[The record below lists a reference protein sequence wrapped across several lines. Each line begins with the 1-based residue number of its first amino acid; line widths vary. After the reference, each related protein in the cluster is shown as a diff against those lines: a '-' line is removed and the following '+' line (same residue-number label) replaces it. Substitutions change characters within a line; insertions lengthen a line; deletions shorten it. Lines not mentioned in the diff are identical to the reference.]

1 MITDSDFIS
10 SLFGFYGDDPALNFL
25 YEEFDAV
32 YYSSDIYEILEDL
45 NFDNYNKLR
54 NLLVCKL
61 WNDVVYDI
69 CEEYGHDLEDY
80 RDYDYLVNCFD
91 SYINGNLDT
100 TFYFKGEEI
109 TSKEELIK
117 KLKENNYT
125 SFYEK
130 ED

>member
-1 MITDSDFIS
+1 MMTDSDFVS
-10 SLFGFYGDDPALNFL
+10 SLFGFYGDDPALTFL
-25 YEEFDAV
+25 YEEFDV
-32 YYSSDIYEILEDL
+32 EYYSSDIYEILDDL
-45 NFDNYNKLR
+45 NTDTYCKLR

-61 WNDVVYDI
+61 WNDVVNNI
-69 CEEYGHDLEDY
+69 CDEYGHDLDY
-80 RDYDYLVNCFD
+80 RDYIYLTDCFD